1 MLLNNVKPMNDDFYT
16 PYEVAEKL
24 KVSYMTVYRWIRS
37 GKLSAVKAGK
47 QYRVKKEDLESFYN
61 EHTVKK

>member
-1 MLLNNVKPMNDDFYT
+1 MNDDFYT

-37 GKLSAVKAGK
+37 GKLRATKLGR
-47 QYRVKKEDLESFYN
+47 QYRISNQELTNFTKLKEA
-61 EHTVKK
+61 K